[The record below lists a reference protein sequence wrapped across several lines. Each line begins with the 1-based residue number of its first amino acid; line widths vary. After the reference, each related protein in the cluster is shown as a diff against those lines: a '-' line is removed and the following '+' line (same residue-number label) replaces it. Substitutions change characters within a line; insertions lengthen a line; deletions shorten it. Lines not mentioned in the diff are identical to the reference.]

1 MGDSYKEEYITQGNF
16 FLPLPFPVSELFAFF
31 WKHTIE
37 TIRKRMTHKES
48 RGVQGEVKDFIS
60 IFPLFVKKN

>member
-1 MGDSYKEEYITQGNF
+1 MGDSYKEEYIIQGNF

-31 WKHTIE
+31 WKHTIV

-48 RGVQGEVKDFIS
+48 RGV
-60 IFPLFVKKN
+60 